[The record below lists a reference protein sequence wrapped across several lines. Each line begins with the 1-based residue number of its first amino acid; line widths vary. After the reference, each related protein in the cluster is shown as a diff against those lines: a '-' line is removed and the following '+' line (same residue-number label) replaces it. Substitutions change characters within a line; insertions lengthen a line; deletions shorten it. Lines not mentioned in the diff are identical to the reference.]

1 MTGAGSD
8 PDRSN
13 RCKAIAGDAGGLAV
27 RGDRDGRGI
36 PAALIAFPVAPV
48 GGVPGY
54 LIGARVLVLFA
65 HPQRRPGCAEM
76 STRYSGAAQ
85 SAPV

>member
-36 PAALIAFPVAPV
+36 PAALIASPAAPD
-48 GGVPGY
+48 GGVTGY
-54 LIGARVLVLFA
+54 LIGARWRVPLLIRSFG
-65 HPQRRPGCAEM
+65 P
-76 STRYSGAAQ
+76 AAQ
-85 SAPV
+85 K